1 MDSKNSA
8 DLHLQVDASI
18 DHTLTYGDIV
28 IKHVDFYGCVHTH
41 CVDICRWMLR
51 AAQIKLNLCKMRTA
65 YGNDNNAIVLF

>member
-41 CVDICRWMLR
+41 WMLR